1 MRIVPTKSLRGFYV
15 PMIQPTLW
23 QSEDGNVHMLTRT
36 SRGKIYRSDSSDEG
50 ETWCIAYR
58 TKMPNN
64 NSGIDLV
71 LAGNGKIYLVCNPVK
86 KNWGGRSPL
95 DLLVSE
101 DGGETFNLLMRLEDR
116 EGGEFSYPA
125 ITERD
130 GILHITYTYDREHI
144 AYRQIKL

>member
-1 MRIVPTKSLRGFYV
+1 MVQSL
-15 PMIQPTLW
+15 PH
-23 QSEDGNVHMLTRT
+23 EDAEQQQRHRSCARRERKDL
-36 SRGKIYRSDSSDEG
+36 SR
-50 ETWCIAYR
+50 
-58 TKMPNN
+58 
-64 NSGIDLV
+64 LH
-71 LAGNGKIYLVCNPVK
+71 PVK

-130 GILHITYTYDREHI
+130 GVLHITYTYDREYI
-144 AYRQIKL
+144 AYRQIKI